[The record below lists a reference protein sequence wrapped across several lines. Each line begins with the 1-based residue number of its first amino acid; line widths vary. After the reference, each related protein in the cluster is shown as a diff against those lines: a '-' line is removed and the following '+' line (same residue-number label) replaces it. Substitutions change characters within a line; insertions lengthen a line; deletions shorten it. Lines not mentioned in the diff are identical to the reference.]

1 MKDTTIIIITAIVC
15 ITILEALNIIY
26 LRIDGSILSS
36 IVGAISSL
44 VTWFITKVYYKP
56 KQKSNQGGKNA

>member
-1 MKDTTIIIITAIVC
+1 MRDTTIVIITAIIC

-26 LRIDGSILSS
+26 LKIDGSILSS

-56 KQKSNQGGKNA
+56 KQQSESGGKNA

>member
-1 MKDTTIIIITAIVC
+1 MRDSTIIIIVAIIC

-26 LRIDGSILSS
+26 LEIDGSILSS

-44 VTWFITKVYYKP
+44 VTWYISKLYYF
-56 KQKSNQGGKNA
+56 GKREKNGERNA

>member
-1 MKDTTIIIITAIVC
+1 MRDTTIIIITAIIC

-26 LRIDGSILSS
+26 MRIDGSILSS

-44 VTWFITKVYYKP
+44 VTWYITKVYYKP
-56 KQKSNQGGKNA
+56 KQESEQGGKSA

>member
-1 MKDTTIIIITAIVC
+1 MRDSTIIIIVAIIC

-26 LRIDGSILSS
+26 LEIDGSILSS

-44 VTWFITKVYYKP
+44 VTWYISKLYYL
-56 KQKSNQGGKNA
+56 GKREKNGERNA